1 MSVPSQIHERPRSHA
16 IDALR
21 GAAIVTMFAA
31 NLAGPCLRPP
41 HPMWLRVYGS
51 FAAPTFVL
59 LAGMM
64 TSMSSRPAPL
74 QRLLKRSALLL
85 LLAAALDL
93 LCWGIDPFET
103 FDVLYLLGLALPIA
117 GICLR
122 LELWAHLLIA
132 FAILL
137 VTPWL
142 HRAIGY
148 GPLLPDHL
156 AYPWPAWRRLL
167 VDGWFPMFPWLG
179 VALFGGA
186 LGRLN
191 PLAESRRAWL
201 APLGSV
207 LVTLGG
213 LCWWVSP
220 PAIVTRMGYSELFYP
235 PSPQYLALALGSVLL
250 VLALFDKLERRFSLA
265 WLVVLG
271 RSSLLLYVIH
281 IALIALVLDE
291 WFQGQTLPAFLA
303 LYGVMAFGLWFLAW
317 AAQRIQLGRRARRA
331 YQDAASSRVW
341 LWPAQPGED
350 AEP

>member
-1 MSVPSQIHERPRSHA
+1 MSAPAQPSLHQRSHA

-41 HPMWLRVYGS
+41 HPMWLRIYGS

-74 QRLLKRSALLL
+74 HRLLKRSLLLL
-85 LLAAALDL
+85 LLAAGIDL

-117 GICLR
+117 GLCSR
-122 LELWAHLLIA
+122 LELRNHFLIA
-132 FAILL
+132 SSVVL
-137 VTPWL
+137 VTPWI
-142 HRAIGY
+142 HRVVGY

-167 VDGWFPMFPWLG
+167 VDGWFPVFPWLG
-179 VALFGGA
+179 LALFGSV

-191 PLAESRRAWL
+191 PLSERRRPWL
-201 APLGSV
+201 VPLGGV
-207 LVTLGG
+207 LTALGVFG
-213 LCWWVSP
+213 WWLSP
-220 PAIVTRMGYSELFYP
+220 PPIVTRDGYSELFYP
-235 PSPQYLALALGSVLL
+235 PSPQYLAIALGAVLL
-250 VLALFDKLERRFSLA
+250 MLALFDKLQQRFSLA

-271 RSSLLLYVIH
+271 RSSLMMYVIH
-281 IALIALVLDE
+281 VALIAFVLDE
-291 WFQGQTLPAFLA
+291 WFQGQTLPAFLT
-303 LYGVMAFGLWFLAW
+303 LYGLMALGLWSLAW
-317 AAQRIQLGRRARRA
+317 ATQRFRPGIALRERLGLRRSPSVHPP
-331 YQDAASSRVW
+331 QDAVSS
-341 LWPAQPGED
+341 
-350 AEP
+350 

>member
-1 MSVPSQIHERPRSHA
+1 MSPASSQPSAPTRSHA

-64 TSMSSRPAPL
+64 TSMSARPAPL
-74 QRLLKRSALLL
+74 HRLLKRSALLL
-85 LLAAALDL
+85 LLAAGIDL

-117 GICLR
+117 GLCTR

-132 FAILL
+132 TAIVL
-137 VTPWL
+137 VTPWI
-142 HRAIGY
+142 HHAVGY
-148 GPLLPDHL
+148 GPLLPHHL

-179 VALFGGA
+179 LALLGAA

-191 PLAESRRAWL
+191 PLSDSRKPWL

-213 LCWWVSP
+213 VGWWLAP
-220 PAIVTRMGYSELFYP
+220 PAIVTRDGYSELFYP
-235 PSPQYLALALGSVLL
+235 PSPQYLALAFGSILL
-250 VLALFDKLERRFSLA
+250 VLALFDKLEQRFSLA

-271 RSSLLLYVIH
+271 RSSLMMYVIH
-281 IALIALVLDE
+281 VALIAFVLDE

-303 LYGVMAFGLWFLAW
+303 LYGLMALSLWLLAW
-317 AAQRIQLGRRARRA
+317 AAQRYRPGAQLRERFGLRRA
-331 YQDAASSRVW
+331 
-341 LWPAQPGED
+341 
-350 AEP
+350 

>member
-1 MSVPSQIHERPRSHA
+1 MSSPGAHPTARERSHA

-41 HPMWLRVYGS
+41 HPMWLRIYGS

-64 TSMSSRPAPL
+64 TSLSNRPAPMH
-74 QRLLKRSALLL
+74 RLLKRSALLL
-85 LLAAALDL
+85 VLAVGIDL

-103 FDVLYLLGLALPIA
+103 FDVLYLLGLALPLAGLCSRLKLWLHLLLAA
-117 GICLR
+117 GIV
-122 LELWAHLLIA
+122 A
-132 FAILL
+132 

-167 VDGWFPMFPWLG
+167 VDGWFPVFPWLG
-179 VALFGGA
+179 LALLGGA
-186 LGRLN
+186 LGRAS
-191 PLAESRRAWL
+191 PLSEARRPWL
-201 APLGSV
+201 VPLGSA
-207 LVTLGG
+207 LATLGALG
-213 LCWWVSP
+213 WWLAP
-220 PAIVTRMGYSELFYP
+220 PAIVTRSGYSELFYP
-235 PSPQYLALALGSVLL
+235 PSPQYLGLALGTVLL
-250 VLALFDKLERRFSLA
+250 MLALFDKLEQRFSLA

-281 IALIALVLDE
+281 VALIAFVLDE
-291 WFQGQTLPAFLA
+291 WFEGQTLPEFLA
-303 LYGVMAFGLWFLAW
+303 LYGAMALSLWTLAW
-317 AAQRIQLGRRARRA
+317 AAQRYGRPVKALRERL
-331 YQDAASSRVW
+331 AAAVRTT
-341 LWPAQPGED
+341 
-350 AEP
+350 